1 MNKGRSI
8 LTYYTF
14 SDSSVCAEYSV
25 EQNNGSTSVEQKMTL
40 TCDNVDVLST
50 HFNGQLWNAEIAFDD
65 FPAQKTPEA
74 AAHKL
79 ADWLERL
86 AAGIR
91 AGEYSL
97 PSHSP
102 VYKDMDDDNPMR
114 STD

>member
-1 MNKGRSI
+1 MNKGRAL

-14 SDSSVCAEYSV
+14 NPEDNVVVAEYSI
-25 EQNNGSTSVEQKMTL
+25 EQNNGQTSVEQKMTL
-40 TCDNVDVLST
+40 E
-50 HFNGQLWNAEIAFDD
+50 GQVGFISEQWTATIALDD
-65 FPAQKTPEA
+65 FPPFKTPA
-74 AAHKL
+74 GAAHKL

-91 AGEYSL
+91 AGEYEL

-102 VYKDMDDDNPMR
+102 VFKDLDDADSEP

>member
-1 MNKGRSI
+1 MVMIMNKGRAL

-14 SDSSVCAEYSV
+14 NPEDNVVVAEYSI
-25 EQNNGSTSVEQKMTL
+25 EQNNGTTSVEQKMQIE
-40 TCDNVDVLST
+40 
-50 HFNGQLWNAEIAFDD
+50 GQVGFITENWTATIALDD
-65 FPAQKTPEA
+65 FPPQKTPEA

-91 AGEYSL
+91 AGEYTL

-102 VYKDMDDDNPMR
+102 EYKDLD
-114 STD
+114 

>member
-1 MNKGRSI
+1 MNKGRAL

-14 SDSSVCAEYSV
+14 NPDDNVVVAEYAI
-25 EQNNGSTSVEQKMTL
+25 EQNNGQTSVEQKMQIE
-40 TCDNVDVLST
+40 
-50 HFNGQLWNAEIAFDD
+50 GQVGFITESWTATIALDD
-65 FPAQKTPEA
+65 FPTQKTPEA

-91 AGEYSL
+91 AGEYTL

-102 VYKDMDDDNPMR
+102 EYKDLD
-114 STD
+114 